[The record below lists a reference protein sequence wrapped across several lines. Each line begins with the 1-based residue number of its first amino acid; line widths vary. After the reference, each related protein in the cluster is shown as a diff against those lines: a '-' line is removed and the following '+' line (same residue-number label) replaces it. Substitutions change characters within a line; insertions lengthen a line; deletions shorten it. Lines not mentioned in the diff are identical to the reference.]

1 MSTFRRKNTPKT
13 CIPLL
18 LITIWSLESVFP
30 ATSRHTRA
38 NLLYRRRKKSYA
50 RVKTKTVPKSL
61 NKAKAKEKLKKT
73 NFPNKNRPIARYYVN
88 TFVYFSALCGCH
100 NQMENDIDNFYNI

>member
-1 MSTFRRKNTPKT
+1 MFFQLPQG
-13 CIPLL
+13 IPEQ
-18 LITIWSLESVFP
+18 IYFTGDV
-30 ATSRHTRA
+30 
-38 NLLYRRRKKSYA
+38 KKSFA

-73 NFPNKNRPIARYYVN
+73 NFPNKNHPIARYYVN